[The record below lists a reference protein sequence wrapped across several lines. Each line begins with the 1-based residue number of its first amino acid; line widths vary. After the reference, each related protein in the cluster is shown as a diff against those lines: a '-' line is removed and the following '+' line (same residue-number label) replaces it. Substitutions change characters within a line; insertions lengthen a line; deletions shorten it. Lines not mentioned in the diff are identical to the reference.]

1 MYSSRNSI
9 LLIGL
14 TVSISKFVW
23 FFSNNFSWLIIWLV
37 LLWCTVQPS
46 YADTNEEEH
55 NLVANTEEDSSV
67 GDDIDDYV
75 DFYRRAS
82 LRPVVLHQRASLRP
96 FAGKRASLRPFA
108 GKRASLRPFAGKRAS
123 LRPFAG
129 KRASLRPAT
138 YMGKRKRRSLMY
150 AD

>member
-9 LLIGL
+9 LLIVI
-14 TVSISKFVW
+14 TISISKFFLI
-23 FFSNNFSWLIIWLV
+23 FFFLYKNLFDFFVV

-55 NLVANTEEDSSV
+55 HLIDNAEEDNSAV
-67 GDDIDDYV
+67 DEIDDSV
-75 DFYRRAS
+75 NFYRRAS

-123 LRPFAG
+123 LRPANF
-129 KRASLRPAT
+129 
-138 YMGKRKRRSLMY
+138 MGKRKRRSVMNY
-150 AD
+150 DEY